1 MNWLF
6 FSIATA
12 LLWGTAELFYKKGA
26 QPDEKYS
33 HLKISVW
40 VGVVMGAHAIYT
52 LLTQDIGYNP
62 ANLLIYLP
70 VSLFYIFSMTFSYFG
85 MRFLE
90 ESISDPIENTAGV
103 ICVLL
108 FAIFMGDEFSALTWI
123 AVAVITLGVVGVS
136 YIENRGETPRKK
148 LLGKKLAIVAFCMP
162 FVYALLDAF
171 GTFLD
176 DAFFLVEDIAN
187 APFVDV
193 TEETIEAV
201 ANPSYELPFALFALF
216 MGDEFSWL
224 TWLSVGV
231 ITVGVV
237 GVSYLENHGET
248 TRKKNYGKALAII
261 SFCMPFVYALLDAFG
276 TFLDD
281 AFFLIE
287 DVASSPLVDVTEETI
302 EAVANTSYELTF
314 ALFALCLFI
323 FMKSKK
329 VKFGSVPQHK
339 DKILAAV
346 FETAGQFTYVYALG
360 GVDAVAAPIL
370 SSVCV
375 VSLLLSRIF
384 LKEKLSWK
392 TYAFIAVVIVG
403 ILLLAVSEE
412 L

>member
-1 MNWLF
+1 MSWLF
-6 FSIATA
+6 FSVATA

-40 VGVVMGAHAIYT
+40 VGVVMGIHAIYT
-52 LLTQDIGYNP
+52 LLTQNIGFNP
-62 ANLLIYLP
+62 MNILINLP

-85 MRFLE
+85 MRFIE

-123 AVAVITLGVVGVS
+123 SVAVITVGVVGVS
-136 YIENRGETPRKK
+136 FLENKGETPRKK
-148 LLGKKLAIVAFCMP
+148 KLGKTLAIVAFCMP
-162 FVYALLDAF
+162 FVYALMDAF

-201 ANPSYELPFALFALF
+201 AN
-216 MGDEFSWL
+216 
-224 TWLSVGV
+224 
-231 ITVGVV
+231 
-237 GVSYLENHGET
+237 
-248 TRKKNYGKALAII
+248 
-261 SFCMPFVYALLDAFG
+261 
-276 TFLDD
+276 
-281 AFFLIE
+281 
-287 DVASSPLVDVTEETI
+287 
-302 EAVANTSYELTF
+302 TSYELTF
-314 ALFALCLFI
+314 ALFALGLFI
-323 FMKSKK
+323 FMKAKK
-329 VKFGSVPQHK
+329 VKFGPVPQHK

-360 GVDAVAAPIL
+360 GQDAIAAPIL

-384 LKEKLSWK
+384 LKEKLNWK
-392 TYAFIAVVIVG
+392 TYVFIGIVIIG
-403 ILLLAVSEE
+403 ILLLAVAEE

>member
-1 MNWLF
+1 MSWLF
-6 FSIATA
+6 FSVATA

-33 HLKISVW
+33 HLKICVW
-40 VGVVMGAHAIYT
+40 VGVVMGAHAIFT

-62 ANLLIYLP
+62 VNLIVYAP
-70 VSLFYIFSMTFSYFG
+70 VSLFYIISMAFSYFG

-108 FAIFMGDEFSALTWI
+108 FAIFMGDEFSLLTWI
-123 AVAVITLGVVGVS
+123 AVGVITVGVVGVS
-136 YIENRGETPRKK
+136 FLENHGDTPRKK
-148 LLGKKLAIVAFCMP
+148 KLGKKLAIISFCMP
-162 FVYALLDAF
+162 FLYALLDAF

-176 DAFFLVEDIAN
+176 DAFFLVED
-187 APFVDV
+187 
-193 TEETIEAV
+193 V
-201 ANPSYELPFALFALF
+201 AA
-216 MGDEFSWL
+216 
-224 TWLSVGV
+224 T
-231 ITVGVV
+231 
-237 GVSYLENHGET
+237 
-248 TRKKNYGKALAII
+248 
-261 SFCMPFVYALLDAFG
+261 
-276 TFLDD
+276 
-281 AFFLIE
+281 
-287 DVASSPLVDVTEETI
+287 PLVDVTEETI

-314 ALFALCLFI
+314 ALFALGLFI
-323 FMKSKK
+323 FMKAKK
-329 VKFGSVPQHK
+329 VKFGPIPQHK
-339 DKILAAV
+339 DKFLAAV

-375 VSLLLSRIF
+375 VSLVLSRIF

-403 ILLLAVSEE
+403 ILLLAVAEE

>member
-26 QPDEKYS
+26 RPDEQYS
-33 HLKISVW
+33 HLKICVW
-40 VGVVMGAHAIYT
+40 VGVVMGLHAVFT
-52 LLTQDIGYNP
+52 LLTQDICYNP
-62 ANLLIYLP
+62 INLLAYLP
-70 VSLFYIFSMTFSYFG
+70 VSAFYIISMSFSYFG

-103 ICVLL
+103 ISVIL
-108 FAIFMGDEFSALTWI
+108 FAVIMKDKFSVLTWV
-123 AVAVITLGVVGVS
+123 AVAVITIGVVGVS
-136 YIENRGETPRKK
+136 YMENAGETPRKK
-148 LLGKKLAIVAFCMP
+148 KYGKKLALVAFIMP
-162 FVYALLDAF
+162 FL
-171 GTFLD
+171 
-176 DAFFLVEDIAN
+176 
-187 APFVDV
+187 
-193 TEETIEAV
+193 
-201 ANPSYELPFALFALF
+201 
-216 MGDEFSWL
+216 
-224 TWLSVGV
+224 
-231 ITVGVV
+231 
-237 GVSYLENHGET
+237 
-248 TRKKNYGKALAII
+248 
-261 SFCMPFVYALLDAFG
+261 YALLDAFG

-287 DVASSPLVDVTEETI
+287 DVAASPLVDVTEETI

-314 ALFALCLFI
+314 ALFALGLFL

-329 VKFGSVPQHK
+329 VKFGPVKQHT

-375 VSLLLSRIF
+375 VSLVLSRIF

-403 ILLLAVSEE
+403 ILMLAVAEE

>member
-1 MNWLF
+1 MSWLF

-12 LLWGTAELFYKKGA
+12 ILWGAAELFYKKGA
-26 QPDEKYS
+26 QPNEKYS
-33 HLKISVW
+33 HLKICVW
-40 VGVVMGAHAIYT
+40 VGIVMGAHAIFT

-62 ANLLIYLP
+62 INIIRYLP
-70 VSLFYIFSMTFSYFG
+70 VSLFYIISMAFSYFG

-108 FAIFMGDEFSALTWI
+108 FA
-123 AVAVITLGVVGVS
+123 V
-136 YIENRGETPRKK
+136 
-148 LLGKKLAIVAFCMP
+148 
-162 FVYALLDAF
+162 
-171 GTFLD
+171 
-176 DAFFLVEDIAN
+176 
-187 APFVDV
+187 
-193 TEETIEAV
+193 
-201 ANPSYELPFALFALF
+201 F

-248 TRKKNYGKALAII
+248 TRKKTYGKTLAII
-261 SFCMPFVYALLDAFG
+261 SFCMPFLYALLDAFG

-287 DVASSPLVDVTEETI
+287 DVANSPLVDITEDTI

-314 ALFALCLFI
+314 ALFALGLFI

-329 VKFGSVPQHK
+329 VKFGPVPQHK
-339 DKILAAV
+339 DKVLAAV

-384 LKEKLSWK
+384 LKEKLNWK
-392 TYAFIAVVIVG
+392 TYAFITVVIIG
-403 ILLLAVSEE
+403 ILLLAISEE

>member
-1 MNWLF
+1 MSWLF
-6 FSIATA
+6 FSVATA
-12 LLWGTAELFYKKGA
+12 ILWGTAELFYKKGA
-26 QPDEKYS
+26 RDDEKYS
-33 HLKISVW
+33 HLKICVW
-40 VGVVMGAHAIYT
+40 VGIVMGAHAIFT

-62 ANLLIYLP
+62 VNLIRYLP
-70 VSLFYIFSMTFSYFG
+70 VSLFYIISMAFSYFG

-103 ICVLL
+103 ICALL
-108 FAIFMGDEFSALTWI
+108 FVIFLQEEISALTWI
-123 AVAVITLGVVGVS
+123 SIAIITIGVLGVS
-136 YIENRGETPRKK
+136 
-148 LLGKKLAIVAFCMP
+148 F
-162 FVYALLDAF
+162 
-171 GTFLD
+171 
-176 DAFFLVEDIAN
+176 
-187 APFVDV
+187 
-193 TEETIEAV
+193 
-201 ANPSYELPFALFALF
+201 
-216 MGDEFSWL
+216 
-224 TWLSVGV
+224 
-231 ITVGVV
+231 
-237 GVSYLENHGET
+237 LENHGET
-248 TRKKNYGKALAII
+248 KRKKKYGKKLAVVA
-261 SFCMPFVYALLDAFG
+261 FCMPFVYALLDAFG

-314 ALFALCLFI
+314 ALFALGLFI

-329 VKFGSVPQHK
+329 VEFGAVPQHK

-360 GVDAVAAPIL
+360 GVDAIAAPIL

-392 TYAFIAVVIVG
+392 TYVFIGVVIFG
-403 ILLLAVSEE
+403 ILLMAVSEE

>member
-1 MNWLF
+1 MSWLL

-12 LLWGTAELFYKKGA
+12 ILWGTAELFYKKGA
-26 QPDEKYS
+26 RPDEKYS

-40 VGVVMGAHAIYT
+40 VGVVMGIHAVYT

-62 ANLLIYLP
+62 VNLIVYLP

-123 AVAVITLGVVGVS
+123 AVAVITVGVVGVS
-136 YIENRGETPRKK
+136 YLENNGETPRKK
-148 LLGKKLAIVAFCMP
+148 ALGKKLAIVAFCMP

-176 DAFFLVEDIAN
+176 DAFFLVEDIAA

-193 TEETIEAV
+193 TEET
-201 ANPSYELPFALFALF
+201 
-216 MGDEFSWL
+216 M
-224 TWLSVGV
+224 
-231 ITVGVV
+231 
-237 GVSYLENHGET
+237 
-248 TRKKNYGKALAII
+248 
-261 SFCMPFVYALLDAFG
+261 
-276 TFLDD
+276 
-281 AFFLIE
+281 
-287 DVASSPLVDVTEETI
+287 

-314 ALFALCLFI
+314 ALFALGLFI
-323 FMKSKK
+323 FMKAKG
-329 VKFGSVPQHK
+329 VKFGPVPQHK

-403 ILLLAVSEE
+403 ILLLAVAEE

>member
-1 MNWLF
+1 MSWLF

-26 QPDEKYS
+26 QPNEKYS
-33 HLKISVW
+33 HLKICIW
-40 VGVVMGAHAIYT
+40 VGIVMGAHAIFT

-62 ANLLIYLP
+62 VNLLIYLP
-70 VSLFYIFSMTFSYFG
+70 VSLFYIISMAFSYFG

-108 FAIFMGDEFSALTWI
+108 FAIFMGDEFSLLTWI
-123 AVAVITLGVVGVS
+123 AVGVITIGVVGVS
-136 YIENRGETPRKK
+136 FLENRGETPRKK
-148 LLGKKLAIVAFCMP
+148 TYGKVLAVVAFIMP
-162 FVYALLDAF
+162 FLYALLDAV

-201 ANPSYELPFALFALF
+201 AN
-216 MGDEFSWL
+216 
-224 TWLSVGV
+224 
-231 ITVGVV
+231 
-237 GVSYLENHGET
+237 
-248 TRKKNYGKALAII
+248 
-261 SFCMPFVYALLDAFG
+261 
-276 TFLDD
+276 
-281 AFFLIE
+281 
-287 DVASSPLVDVTEETI
+287 
-302 EAVANTSYELTF
+302 TSYELTF
-314 ALFALCLFI
+314 ALFALGLFI
-323 FMKSKK
+323 FMKAKK
-329 VKFGSVPQHK
+329 VKFGPVPQHK

-360 GVDAVAAPIL
+360 GVDAIAAPIL

-392 TYAFIAVVIVG
+392 TYIFIGIVIFG
-403 ILLLAVSEE
+403 ILWLAGAEE

>member
-26 QPDEKYS
+26 RPDEKYS

-40 VGVVMGAHAIYT
+40 VGVVMGIHAVYT
-52 LLTQDIGYNP
+52 LLTQDIGFNP
-62 ANLLIYLP
+62 MNLLIYLP

-123 AVAVITLGVVGVS
+123 AVGVITVGVVGVS
-136 YIENRGETPRKK
+136 YLENKGETPRKK
-148 LLGKKLAIVAFCMP
+148 TYGKKLAVVAFIMP
-162 FVYALLDAF
+162 FLYALLDAF

-176 DAFFLVEDIAN
+176 DAFFLVEDIAA

-193 TEETIEAV
+193 TEET
-201 ANPSYELPFALFALF
+201 
-216 MGDEFSWL
+216 M
-224 TWLSVGV
+224 
-231 ITVGVV
+231 
-237 GVSYLENHGET
+237 
-248 TRKKNYGKALAII
+248 
-261 SFCMPFVYALLDAFG
+261 
-276 TFLDD
+276 
-281 AFFLIE
+281 
-287 DVASSPLVDVTEETI
+287 

-314 ALFALCLFI
+314 ALFALGLFI
-323 FMKSKK
+323 FMKAKG
-329 VKFGSVPQHK
+329 VKFGPVPQHK

-403 ILLLAVSEE
+403 ILLLAVAEE

>member
-1 MNWLF
+1 MSWLF

-26 QPDEKYS
+26 KPDEKYS

-40 VGVVMGAHAIYT
+40 VGVVMGVHAIYT
-52 LLTQDIGYNP
+52 LLTQDINYNP
-62 ANLLIYLP
+62 VNILIYLP

-123 AVAVITLGVVGVS
+123 AVGVITVGVVGVS
-136 YIENRGETPRKK
+136 YIENKGETPRKK
-148 LLGKKLAIVAFCMP
+148 KLGKVLAIVAFCMP

-201 ANPSYELPFALFALF
+201 AN
-216 MGDEFSWL
+216 
-224 TWLSVGV
+224 
-231 ITVGVV
+231 
-237 GVSYLENHGET
+237 
-248 TRKKNYGKALAII
+248 
-261 SFCMPFVYALLDAFG
+261 
-276 TFLDD
+276 
-281 AFFLIE
+281 
-287 DVASSPLVDVTEETI
+287 
-302 EAVANTSYELTF
+302 TSYELTF

-323 FMKSKK
+323 FMKVKK
-329 VKFGSVPQHK
+329 VKFGPVPQHK

-403 ILLLAVSEE
+403 ILLLAVAEE

>member
-26 QPDEKYS
+26 RPDEQYS
-33 HLKISVW
+33 HLKICVW
-40 VGVVMGAHAIYT
+40 VGVVMGLHAVFT

-62 ANLLIYLP
+62 MNLLAYLP
-70 VSLFYIFSMTFSYFG
+70 VSAFYIISMSFSYFG

-103 ICVLL
+103 ISVVL
-108 FAIFMGDEFSALTWI
+108 FAVIMKDKFSVLTWV
-123 AVAVITLGVVGVS
+123 AVA
-136 YIENRGETPRKK
+136 
-148 LLGKKLAIVAFCMP
+148 
-162 FVYALLDAF
+162 
-171 GTFLD
+171 
-176 DAFFLVEDIAN
+176 
-187 APFVDV
+187 
-193 TEETIEAV
+193 
-201 ANPSYELPFALFALF
+201 
-216 MGDEFSWL
+216 
-224 TWLSVGV
+224 V

-237 GVSYLENHGET
+237 GVSYMENAGET
-248 TRKKNYGKALAII
+248 PRKKKYGKKLALVAFI
-261 SFCMPFVYALLDAFG
+261 MPFLYALLDAFG

-287 DVASSPLVDVTEETI
+287 DVAASPLVDVTEETI

-314 ALFALCLFI
+314 ALFALGLFI

-329 VKFGSVPQHK
+329 VKFGPVKQHT

-375 VSLLLSRIF
+375 VSLVLSRIF

-403 ILLLAVSEE
+403 ILMLAVAEE

>member
-1 MNWLF
+1 MSWLF

-12 LLWGTAELFYKKGA
+12 VLWGVAELFYKKGA
-26 QPDEKYS
+26 RPDEKYA
-33 HLKISVW
+33 HLKICVW
-40 VGVVMGAHAIYT
+40 VGIVMGAHAIFT
-52 LLTQDIGYNP
+52 LLTQDISYNP
-62 ANLLIYLP
+62 VNIIRYLP
-70 VSLFYIFSMTFSYFG
+70 VSLFYIISMAFSYFG

-108 FAIFMGDEFSALTWI
+108 FAIFMGDEFS
-123 AVAVITLGVVGVS
+123 
-136 YIENRGETPRKK
+136 
-148 LLGKKLAIVAFCMP
+148 
-162 FVYALLDAF
+162 
-171 GTFLD
+171 
-176 DAFFLVEDIAN
+176 
-187 APFVDV
+187 
-193 TEETIEAV
+193 
-201 ANPSYELPFALFALF
+201 
-216 MGDEFSWL
+216 WL
-224 TWLSVGV
+224 TWLAVGV

-237 GVSYLENHGET
+237 GVSFLENRGET
-248 TRKKNYGKALAII
+248 KRKKNYGKTLAII
-261 SFCMPFVYALLDAFG
+261 AFCMPFVYALLDAFG

-287 DVASSPLVDVTEETI
+287 DVASSPLVDVTEDTI

-314 ALFALCLFI
+314 ALFALGLFV
-323 FMKSKK
+323 FMKAKK
-329 VKFGSVPQHK
+329 VKFGPLFTKKENGKIAFASNHQ
-339 DKILAAV
+339 DKLLAAV

-375 VSLLLSRIF
+375 VSLLLSRII

-392 TYAFIAVVIVG
+392 TYAFIAVVILG

>member
-1 MNWLF
+1 MSWLF

-12 LLWGTAELFYKKGA
+12 ILWGTAELFYKKGA
-26 QPDEKYS
+26 RDDEKFS
-33 HLKISVW
+33 HLKICVW
-40 VGVVMGAHAIYT
+40 VGVVMGAHAIFT

-62 ANLLIYLP
+62 VNLLVYLP
-70 VSLFYIFSMTFSYFG
+70 VSLFYIISMAFSYFG

-103 ICVLL
+103 ICALL
-108 FAIFMGDEFSALTWI
+108 FVIFLHEEISLFTWFAI
-123 AVAVITLGVVGVS
+123 
-136 YIENRGETPRKK
+136 
-148 LLGKKLAIVAFCMP
+148 AI
-162 FVYALLDAF
+162 
-171 GTFLD
+171 
-176 DAFFLVEDIAN
+176 
-187 APFVDV
+187 
-193 TEETIEAV
+193 
-201 ANPSYELPFALFALF
+201 
-216 MGDEFSWL
+216 
-224 TWLSVGV
+224 
-231 ITVGVV
+231 ITVGVL
-237 GVSYLENHGET
+237 GVSFLENHGET
-248 TRKKNYGKALAII
+248 TRKKKYGKTLAVVA
-261 SFCMPFVYALLDAFG
+261 FCMPFVYALLDAFG

-287 DVASSPLVDVTEETI
+287 DVANSPLVDVTEETI

-314 ALFALCLFI
+314 ALFALGLFI

-329 VKFGSVPQHK
+329 VKFGPVPQHK

-360 GVDAVAAPIL
+360 GVDAIAAPIL

-392 TYAFIAVVIVG
+392 TYIFIAIVIIG
-403 ILLLAVSEE
+403 ILLMAISEE

>member
-1 MNWLF
+1 MSWLF
-6 FSIATA
+6 FSVATA

-26 QPDEKYS
+26 LPNEKYS
-33 HLKISVW
+33 HLKICVW
-40 VGVVMGAHAIYT
+40 VGVVMGAHAIFT

-62 ANLLIYLP
+62 INLLIYLP
-70 VSLFYIFSMTFSYFG
+70 VSLFYIISMAFSYFG

-103 ICVLL
+103 ICALL
-108 FAIFMGDEFSALTWI
+108 FVIFLQEEISALTW
-123 AVAVITLGVVGVS
+123 VAIGIITVGVLGVS
-136 YIENRGETPRKK
+136 FLENHGETSRKK
-148 LLGKKLAIVAFCMP
+148 TYGKKLAIVAFCMP

-171 GTFLD
+171 GTFFD

-201 ANPSYELPFALFALF
+201 AN
-216 MGDEFSWL
+216 
-224 TWLSVGV
+224 
-231 ITVGVV
+231 
-237 GVSYLENHGET
+237 
-248 TRKKNYGKALAII
+248 
-261 SFCMPFVYALLDAFG
+261 
-276 TFLDD
+276 
-281 AFFLIE
+281 
-287 DVASSPLVDVTEETI
+287 
-302 EAVANTSYELTF
+302 TSYELTF
-314 ALFALCLFI
+314 ALFALGLFI

-329 VKFGSVPQHK
+329 VKFGPVPQHK

-360 GVDAVAAPIL
+360 DVDAVAAPIL

-384 LKEKLSWK
+384 LKEKLNWK
-392 TYAFIAVVIVG
+392 TYVFIAVVIFG
-403 ILLLAVSEE
+403 ILLMAVAEE